1 MSIPLARVLAFY
13 LPQFHPVPENDEWWG
28 RGFTEWTNVAKAKP
42 LFPSHRQPR
51 LPADL
56 GFYDLRIPEVREA
69 QAELARGAGIE
80 GFCYWHYW
88 FGNGRRI
95 IERPFEEVRDSGKP
109 DFPFCLAWANQS
121 WTGKWH
127 GSPGKTL
134 MEQLYPGRAD
144 EEAHFRLAQRAFED
158 SRYVTVD
165 GKPVFLIFAPHEMPS
180 TVSFIEHWR
189 ELAAKAGYP
198 GIYFVAISNRYIRG
212 LDRYLDP
219 ILDPFDAVTLLVPQ
233 EYVDKIGRET
243 QGSLKRRWKELNIG
257 RLNVYKPKRWQ
268 RPMRIDYADVV
279 AHALEE
285 MPAGDRYLPSVLPG
299 WDNTPRSSFLG
310 VVFEGETPEL
320 FRTYLQKAVNKV
332 ANHQE
337 QHRIVFIKAWNE
349 WAEGNYLEPDSVN
362 GHAFLDVVRSVLF
375 PESE

>member
-1 MSIPLARVLAFY
+1 
-13 LPQFHPVPENDEWWG
+13 
-28 RGFTEWTNVAKAKP
+28 
-42 LFPSHRQPR
+42 
-51 LPADL
+51 
-56 GFYDLRIPEVREA
+56 
-69 QAELARGAGIE
+69 
-80 GFCYWHYW
+80 
-88 FGNGRRI
+88 
-95 IERPFEEVRDSGKP
+95 
-109 DFPFCLAWANQS
+109 
-121 WTGKWH
+121 
-127 GSPGKTL
+127 